1 MTDAIPTEA
10 LGRARDFMRRAE
22 AEYAQYD
29 RTAAQLLRPIR
40 ARVDRYPNRNLR
52 PGLITSLVRNWHTLL
67 PQHFRLRLAV
77 TRPKPT
83 RLEIIEIRVAPTTLR
98 NDNWLNEDGET
109 NLGVV
114 NTVVALGMK
123 GQRFLSQSVTHLF
136 SRHAL
141 ARRYQ
146 RCTEWDDAAVLRD
159 IACLMAVQSDKKL
172 DHAPCTIATER
183 GEWRWDASG
192 HDR

>member
-40 ARVDRYPNRNLR
+40 ARVDRYPNRNLH
-52 PGLITSLVRNWHTLL
+52 PGLVTSLVRSWHTLL
-67 PQHFRLRLAV
+67 PQHFRLRLGM

-83 RLEIIEIRVAPTTLR
+83 RLEIREIRVAPTTLR

-109 NLGVV
+109 NLAVV

-123 GQRFLSQSVTHLF
+123 GQRFLSQSVTHL
-136 SRHAL
+136 SADTL
-141 ARRYQ
+141 WPDAISGAPNGMMRRSY
-146 RCTEWDDAAVLRD
+146 AISPV
-159 IACLMAVQSDKKL
+159 
-172 DHAPCTIATER
+172 
-183 GEWRWDASG
+183 
-192 HDR
+192 